1 MDADATRLWVS
12 AMSGNPG
19 HDRVEIMQ
27 RLGFGRGW
35 PADND
40 DFDFKRARR
49 LDLGVSRV
57 TAAVLGHQRLNTLA
71 FHESKFIS
79 ERERT
84 ARKDKLAAGQGVDIR
99 GPVYRSH
106 DVAMLR
112 RSREGGELQATLS
125 EENRL
130 PLSPKSRDG
139 VVHGCD
145 LDPAV
150 ARLAR
155 PRRPAEDD
163 ERGTGRAA
171 GGDRVGRD
179 ARSERMGRVDY
190 GVDVLAGEKRRQAFG
205 AAKAADA
212 LGNWRR
218 SRFGRRPRQRQ
229 DRRNIRLIGDL
240 SRKRARLRR
249 AAENEQTKRL
259 QWAAP

>member
-1 MDADATRLWVS
+1 
-12 AMSGNPG
+12 MSGEPG
-19 HDRVEIMQ
+19 QDRVEVVEHF
-27 RLGFGRGW
+27 GFGSRR
-35 PADND
+35 PTHD
-40 DFDFKRARR
+40 DDLDLERARR

-130 PLSPKSRDG
+130 PLSPKSMDG

-163 ERGTGRAA
+163 ERGTSRAA

-205 AAKAADA
+205 AAKAVDA

-218 SRFGRRPRQRQ
+218 SRFGRRPCKRQ
-229 DRRNIRLIGDL
+229 DSRNIAFIGHPP
-240 SRKRARLRR
+240 RERARLRR
-249 AAENEQTKRL
+249 AAENEQAKRL

>member
-1 MDADATRLWVS
+1 MIGD
-12 AMSGNPG
+12 PG
-19 HDRVEIMQ
+19 KDRVQVVM
-27 RLGFGRGW
+27 RFGFRRGW
-35 PADND
+35 PAHD
-40 DFDFKRARR
+40 DDLDLKRAGR
-49 LDLGVSRV
+49 LDLGVGRAP
-57 TAAVLGHQRLNTLA
+57 AAVLCHQHLDTLV
-71 FHESKFIS
+71 FHERELVS
-79 ERERT
+79 EREWPS
-84 ARKDKLAAGQGVDIR
+84 RKDQLVIRQGVDIR

-259 QWAAP
+259 QWSAP

>member
-1 MDADATRLWVS
+1 
-12 AMSGNPG
+12 MSGNPG

-40 DFDFKRARR
+40 DFDLERARR

-84 ARKDKLAAGQGVDIR
+84 ARKYKLAAGQGVDIR

-212 LGNWRR
+212 LGNWPV
-218 SRFGRRPRQRQ
+218 SRIGRGPRERH
-229 DRRNIRLIGDL
+229 DRRNIGLV
-240 SRKRARLRR
+240 SKPARKRAGFRR
-249 AAENEQTKRL
+249 AAENEQANAL